1 MSKQL
6 STWIRS
12 GIVEE
17 NIKDTL
23 DSTLNAL
30 CDVCPLKKSRESICD
45 SLRDILYSDQ
55 VFRQSSPAHI
65 TIFGWLEDKKLSS
78 SSSSSTQ
85 PKQSRQSKPFAI
97 FKKTRF
103 HSSAVGQHVTIT
115 HNYKDNRT
123 VRDSSP
129 SVSQS
134 FSFTENEQGAVIEP
148 FINLVEKVIYEFL
161 ITNESTIPLEIVE
174 NFCSKQRPL
183 LTQISVTPIFCVC

>member
-6 STWIRS
+6 STWIRT
-12 GIVEE
+12 GVVEE

-30 CDVCPLKKSRESICD
+30 LIRSSVKVLQRISRYSAGLKIKNCHLPL
-45 SLRDILYSDQ
+45 L
-55 VFRQSSPAHI
+55 
-65 TIFGWLEDKKLSS
+65 
-78 SSSSSTQ
+78 SSTQ

-97 FKKTRF
+97 FKKTRL

-115 HNYKDNRT
+115 HNYKENRT

-129 SVSQS
+129 SVLQS

-148 FINLVEKVIYEFL
+148 FVNLVEKAIYEFL
-161 ITNESTIPLEIVE
+161 VKNESTIPLEVVE
-174 NFCSKQRPL
+174 NFCSK
-183 LTQISVTPIFCVC
+183 